1 MKKGAQVICI
11 DDTIDPKLVSLIP
24 NRPVKD
30 EMYTVRETLLTRN
43 GRAIQLEEL
52 RNPELY
58 DELHQGMFEPSFHIR
73 RFRIVDTE
81 DLQLE
86 LEEHGVSTIDI

>member
-11 DDTIDPKLVSLIP
+11 DDKFDPKLVSLIP

-52 RNPELY
+52 RNPVLY
-58 DELHQGMFEPSFHIR
+58 DELHKGMFEPSIHIR

-86 LEEHGVSTIDI
+86 LEEHGVSTLNI

>member
-1 MKKGAQVICI
+1 MKKGTQVICI
-11 DDTIDPKLVSLIP
+11 DDKFDPKLVSLIP

-30 EMYTVRETLLTRN
+30 EMYTVRETLFTRN

-58 DELHQGMFEPSFHIR
+58 DELHNGTFEPSFHIR
-73 RFRIVDTE
+73 RFRIADTE